1 MSKRSGIMCEH
12 CGASYDDMRTGHTY
26 QSIYEMLWSGNEDS
40 STWVYKRR
48 HTILG
53 KWHQIKL
60 EMWDDHVEMCR
71 RQAEWEEEQRSRC
84 IVQVHNPS
92 TVIPAFM
99 VSEFSSNGYDCN
111 DEVPF

>member
-1 MSKRSGIMCEH
+1 MSKRGGETCEH
-12 CGASYDDMRTGHTY
+12 CGLAYDDMRTGHTY

-48 HTILG
+48 LTILG

-71 RQAEWEEEQRSRC
+71 REAEWEEQQRAAC
-84 IVQVHNPS
+84 NIQHPS
-92 TVIPAFM
+92 TIPPAFLG
-99 VSEFSSNGYDCN
+99 SETTQTRDDCN